1 MEISCAFPAS
11 VRHVDHVRLAE
22 ELGYRRAW
30 FYDSPALYEDV
41 WVVLALA
48 AQATS
53 SIGLGPG
60 VIVPDLRHVL
70 VTASAIATLADL
82 APGRVEVAIGTGF
95 TGRRVL
101 GQKPLPWAYVDQF
114 VTDLRTLLDGGQ
126 VVVNGK
132 PVQMIHPEGYGPARP
147 IDVPLIVAAN
157 GPMGQAVARRHGDA
171 IMCIVSPQPG
181 FARCSL
187 LTYGTVLDEGETLAD
202 ERVMLAA
209 GPAAAAAYHGLY
221 EANPDAVMGL
231 PGGPVWREMIEAIPA
246 ETRHLAIHEGHF
258 VHPSERDRAAFAQD
272 PSLIG
277 AFTWTGPPDDVRG
290 RMKVAEDGGATETI
304 FAPMGPDID
313 RELRRFIE
321 VTRG

>member
-1 MEISCAFPAS
+1 VEISCAFPAS
-11 VRHVDHVRLAE
+11 VRHVAHARLAE

-41 WVVLALA
+41 WMVLALA
-48 AQATS
+48 AEATE
-53 SIGLGPG
+53 SIGLGPA
-60 VIVPDLRHVL
+60 VLVPDLRHVL
-70 VTASAIATLADL
+70 VTASAIATLVDL
-82 APGRVEVAIGTGF
+82 APGRVEIAIGTGF

-101 GQKPLPWAYVDQF
+101 GQTPLPWAYVGRYLA
-114 VTDLRTLLDGGQ
+114 DLRTLLDGGQ
-126 VVVNGK
+126 VTVDGK
-132 PVQMIHPEGYGPARP
+132 LVQMVHPDGYGPGRP

-157 GPMGQAVARRHGDA
+157 GPKGRAVAEAMGDG

-181 FARCSL
+181 FERCGL
-187 LTYGTVLDEGETLAD
+187 LTYGTVLDEGESLGD
-202 ERVMLAA
+202 ERVLLAA

-231 PGGPVWREMIEAIPA
+231 PGGATWRADLESEAP

-258 VHPSERDRAAFAQD
+258 VYPSARDRAAFAED

-290 RMKVAEDGGATETI
+290 RAKTAADGGATEII
-304 FAPMGPDID
+304 FAPMGPDPE

-321 VTRG
+321 VVSG

>member
-11 VRHVDHVRLAE
+11 VRHLDHVSLAE
-22 ELGYRRAW
+22 DLGYRRAW

-41 WVVLALA
+41 WMVLALA
-48 AQATS
+48 ARATRT
-53 SIGLGPG
+53 IGLGPA
-60 VIVPDLRHVL
+60 VLVPDLRHVL
-70 VTASAIATLADL
+70 VTASAIATLVDL
-82 APGRVEVAIGTGF
+82 APGRVEIAIGTGF

-101 GQKPLPWAYVDQF
+101 GQKPLTWAYVDTF
-114 VTDLRTLLDGGQ
+114 LTDLRTLLDGGQ
-126 VVVNGK
+126 VVVDGK

-157 GPMGQAVARRHGDA
+157 GPMGRAVAERVGDG

-181 FARCSL
+181 FERCSL
-187 LTYGTVLDEGETLAD
+187 LTYGTILDEGESLAD

-231 PGGPVWREMIEAIPA
+231 PGGPIWRDGIESIPA

-258 VHPSERDRAAFAQD
+258 VHPSDRDRAAFRHD

-277 AFTWTGPPDDVRG
+277 AFTWTGPPDDIRG
-290 RMKVAEDGGATETI
+290 RVKMAGDGGATEI
-304 FAPMGPDID
+304 LFAPMGPDPE

-321 VTRG
+321 TASG